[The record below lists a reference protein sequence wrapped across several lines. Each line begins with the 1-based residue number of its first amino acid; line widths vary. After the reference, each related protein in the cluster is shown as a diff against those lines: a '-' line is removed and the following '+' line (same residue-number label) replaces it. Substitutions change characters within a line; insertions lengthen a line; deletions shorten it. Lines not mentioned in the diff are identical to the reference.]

1 MVSKT
6 HSELLL
12 EQYLSGR
19 AISFEREPNVR
30 GKSKR
35 PDYLID
41 GGSARVW
48 LEVKEFDA
56 PERRPKQGEGFSPCP
71 AIARKIERARE
82 KFKEFREDCCAL
94 VLHSC
99 KSIYRSAETD
109 AVLSTMFGEYFQR
122 TPLLLDCIEDVPSR
136 FRFFGTAKLSKNS
149 NTTLSAIIILQ
160 HYSVNELWVS
170 VMNELLDRQANGE
183 KLPPGA
189 SLQLLADHQNDPIEI
204 THPHTVRCVV
214 LENPYARFGLPT
226 HLFAGPF
233 DQCWGR
239 DRDDYTMLW
248 TGAELVKLRNRSK
261 PVPFIY
267 L

>member
-6 HSELLL
+6 HSELLF
-12 EQYLSGR
+12 EQYLSGL
-19 AISFEREPNVR
+19 AVSFEHEPNVP
-30 GKSKR
+30 GKPKR

-41 GGSARVW
+41 GGSTRVW

-56 PERRPKQGEGFSPCP
+56 TERRPKQGEGFSPCP
-71 AIARKIERARE
+71 AIARKIGRARE

-99 KSIYRSAETD
+99 KSIYRSTETD

-122 TPLLLDCIEDVPSR
+122 TPLWLDSIEDVPSR
-136 FRFFGTAKLSKNS
+136 FRFYGTAKLNKSS
-149 NTTLSAIIILQ
+149 NTTLSAIIVLQ
-160 HYSVNELWVS
+160 HYGVNELWVS
-170 VMNELLDRQANGE
+170 VNELLDREANGE

-189 SLQLLADHQNDPIEI
+189 SFQLLADHQSDAVEI
-204 THPHTVRCVV
+204 THPDTVRCVV
-214 LENPYARFGLPT
+214 LENPHARFVLPT
-226 HLFAGPF
+226 QLFAGPF
-233 DQCWGR
+233 DQRWGR
-239 DRDDYTMLW
+239 DGDDYTMLW
-248 TGAELVKLRNRSK
+248 TGAELVKLRTRSK